1 MKRKCLLIII
11 TMMVF
16 TIGLAVP
23 AGATWMFVPDYGEPA
38 TLVLLGSGLLGLAG
52 LGRRLRKT
60 ELGKKFMK

>member
-1 MKRKCLLIII
+1 
-11 TMMVF
+11 MMVF